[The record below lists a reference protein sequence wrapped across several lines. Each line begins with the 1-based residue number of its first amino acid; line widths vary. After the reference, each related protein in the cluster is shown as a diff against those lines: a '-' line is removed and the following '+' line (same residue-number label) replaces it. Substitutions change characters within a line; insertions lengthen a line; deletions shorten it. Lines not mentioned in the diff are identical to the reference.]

1 MTVRKGGERIRSFEL
16 FKKETVSRKNTKNRL
31 LYYYGQVL
39 YCRYFTFPIIN
50 VIAVNNNPDIIIF
63 KYVLL

>member
-1 MTVRKGGERIRSFEL
+1 MTQTKGGKRIRSFEL